1 MSFGTSFR
9 TPYFTGVSLT
19 VEVPG
24 RFHCALN
31 GRPYMIDE
39 KRMSEFRR
47 QAIPL
52 LREQADNTGAP
63 GEQTLSPE
71 ELWRRS
77 QDDWSHGAGQVYLD
91 RKDSDNQRFRSSKG
105 VDVWER
111 WAMSLLP
118 DTAQRRGS
126 VNLNLAL
133 QPVGNQL
140 YLLDGVNLLR
150 TTDLVT
156 FTVITTG
163 TDTPPAATSITSDG
177 FNVFTAHGTSGV
189 RSTTRGG
196 TVSTVYNTLACT
208 LLGYVK
214 GRLMAANAAS
224 LYNIT
229 SGTVPAALFTQANS
243 DFTWV
248 GFAEGQNAIYA
259 AGFSGDK
266 SLVYRIT
273 LKPDATALD
282 APIVAGELPDGE
294 VVRSIGGYLG
304 FVLLGT
310 DRGVRFCA
318 TDREG
323 NLTIGALVRTSRAV
337 RCFEGQDRFV
347 WFGWSNYDALST
359 GLGRLDL
366 STFTASLTPAY
377 ASDLMVT
384 GQGTVTS
391 VVTFRGV
398 RVLAVNGVGF
408 FEQTANLVRSGTLDT
423 GLITYGLPDLKTAV
437 YLDVKVRN
445 AIDANRAYVA
455 VDGGPFVKV
464 GERSSR
470 IADPFSV
477 GEVSGEAF
485 EIRHELVN
493 NGADDTTAP
502 VVTRYTLR
510 SYPRP
515 SQGELILVPVLLH
528 EQVETVHGDVYHYD
542 PLDEFQR
549 IVRLRSRKQ
558 LVSLQLGTESLTCQV
573 DDALFQYSHLTG
585 DKRNWN
591 GTALLR
597 LKSPAT

>member
-1 MSFGTSFR
+1 VSLALSFS
-9 TPYFTGVSLT
+9 TPYFTGVSRT

-31 GRPYMIDE
+31 GRPYMIDDS
-39 KRMSEFRR
+39 RMSEFRR

-52 LREQADNTGAP
+52 LRQQADNSEAF

-71 ELWRRS
+71 ELWRSS
-77 QDDWSHGAGQVYLD
+77 QDDWGHGAGQVYLD
-91 RKDSDNQRFRSSKG
+91 REGSDNQRFRSSKG
-105 VDVWER
+105 IDVWER

-126 VNLNLAL
+126 VNTNLAL
-133 QPVGNQL
+133 QPVGSNL
-140 YLLDGVNLLR
+140 YLLDGAALVR

-156 FTVITTG
+156 FTVVTG
-163 TDTPPAATSITSDG
+163 TPTAAPTSIASDG
-177 FNVFTAHGTSGV
+177 FNVFTAHGGSGV
-189 RSTTRGG
+189 FSTTRGSA
-196 TVSTVYNTLACT
+196 TSSAYNTLACT

-214 GRLMAANAAS
+214 GRLMAANGAS

-229 SGTVPAALFTQANS
+229 SGTVPAALFTQTNS

-266 SLVYRIT
+266 SLVYRIA
-273 LKPDATALD
+273 LKADATALD

-318 TDREG
+318 TDNNG
-323 NLTIGALVRTSRAV
+323 NLTIGALVRTNSAV

-347 WFGWSNYDALST
+347 WFGWTNYDATST

-366 STFTASLTPAY
+366 SVFTAPLTPAY

-384 GQGTVTS
+384 GQGRVTS
-391 VVTFRGV
+391 VATFRGV
-398 RVLAVNGVGF
+398 RVLAVAGLGF
-408 FEQTANLVRSGTLDT
+408 FEQTPELVPSGTLDT

-437 YLDVKVRN
+437 YLDVKVRSS
-445 AIDANRAYVA
+445 IDANRAYVA
-455 VDGGPFVKV
+455 VDGGAFVKV

-470 IADPFSV
+470 ISDPFSV

-485 EIRHELVN
+485 EVRHELVN
-493 NGADDTTAP
+493 TGVGTVAP
-502 VVTRYTLR
+502 IITRYTLR

-515 SQGELILVPVLLH
+515 SQGELLLVPVLLH
-528 EQVETVHGDVYHYD
+528 EQVETVQGDEYYYN
-542 PLDEFQR
+542 PQDEFAR
-549 IVRLRSRKQ
+549 IVRLRARKQ
-558 LVSLQLGTESLTCQV
+558 LVSFQIGTEALTCQV

-585 DKRNWN
+585 DKRGWN
-591 GTALLR
+591 GTALLK